1 MDSSK
6 LSCYFPNTV
15 TILPLF
21 LLSPLFFF
29 YFIRLNSSHHV
40 CPGYFQV
47 RCFAFAPPRRGCTPG
62 PVVIKRPRT
71 RELIKD
77 HCSGCVA
84 ILNCAG
90 LRGTLVLYSWWDK
103 NNSSYPQITF
113 HRPRFLGAA
122 LNWICWPVKGEILPS
137 AEMAQS
143 SRLRSRVN
151 TQCKCV

>member
-113 HRPRFLGAA
+113 HRPRLSWSGSKPDLLTRERRDFTVSRNGSKFK
-122 LNWICWPVKGEILPS
+122 VEIKS
-137 AEMAQS
+137 
-143 SRLRSRVN
+143 
-151 TQCKCV
+151 